1 MMQFQS
7 NIEQNAIELL
17 NPITK
22 LLAILILGMATL
34 IFPNAWLGFLIVI
47 GLFIVAG
54 IAGIILPYSKM
65 VFAFGVPISLMLF
78 FIQGLY
84 SPKNKTIIADFG
96 FAQLGKEGLL
106 YAAKVIVTLLVFLS
120 TFYIMN
126 KTTYPGKMVAALTQS
141 GMNPK
146 IGYLILA
153 SLNVV
158 PQMRRRMDVIKEA
171 QAARGVETTGSFL
184 IRLKAYLPLMGPVV
198 LSSLT
203 DAQERGM
210 TLETR
215 GFANETANR
224 TSLIPVSVSRADR
237 VIRYLLWSFFVVDLV
252 VSLLIYFS

>member
-1 MMQFQS
+1 MQYQS
-7 NIEQNAIELL
+7 DVKKSTVGHL

-22 LLAILILGMATL
+22 LQAILVLGVGTL
-34 IFPNAWLGFLIVI
+34 IFPNALLGFVIMI
-47 GLFIVAG
+47 GLFCVAQSVG
-54 IAGIILPYSKM
+54 ILGSYAKM
-65 VFAFGVPISLMLF
+65 VCSFGVPISIMLF
-78 FIQGLY
+78 FIQGFY
-84 SPKNKTIIADFG
+84 SPKNKTIILDLG
-96 FAQLGKEGLL
+96 FARLGEEGLL
-106 YAAKVIVTLLVFLS
+106 YAAKVVVTLLVFLS

-141 GMNPK
+141 GMHPQ

-158 PQMRRRMDVIKEA
+158 PQMKRRMDVIKEA
-171 QAARGVETTGSFL
+171 QAARGVETSGSFL

-215 GFANETANR
+215 GFANETSKW
-224 TSLIPVSVSRADR
+224 TSLISVQVNQVDKNVRL
-237 VIRYLLWSFFVVDLV
+237 LLWVFLGIDFA
-252 VSLLIYFS
+252 VSLFMRFS